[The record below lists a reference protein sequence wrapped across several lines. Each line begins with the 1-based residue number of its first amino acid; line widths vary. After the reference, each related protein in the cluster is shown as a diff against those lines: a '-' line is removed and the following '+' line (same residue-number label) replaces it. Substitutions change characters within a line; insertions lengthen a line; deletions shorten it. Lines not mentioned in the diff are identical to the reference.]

1 MNEIKLFIAD
11 NISGFSPKNIPSFLF
26 SLVICAILSYSLGKL
41 YAHYGNSL
49 SNRKAFARN
58 FLLLALTTMFII
70 TVVKSSLALSL
81 GLVGA
86 LSIVRFRA
94 AIKEPEELT
103 YLFLNIAIGLGCGA
117 GLSILTVI
125 AFICFAFFIWFS
137 NKNKSDTSE
146 NSLYL
151 TISSSKGGGS
161 SNLGMDAILTIL
173 SKHCSFIKLK
183 RSDESKDAFEIA
195 FLVGIDNVTLLQ
207 QVKEEVREAYP
218 DAVITFLDSS
228 RDI

>member
-1 MNEIKLFIAD
+1 MDTIKMFLAD
-11 NISGFSPKNIPSFLF
+11 NFLGFSPKNIPSFLF
-26 SLVICAILSYSLGKL
+26 SLIICAILSYSLGKI
-41 YAHYGNSL
+41 YARYGNSL

-58 FLLLALTTMFII
+58 FLLLAITTMFVI

-117 GLSILTVI
+117 GLSLLTII
-125 AFICFAFFIWFS
+125 AFIVFTSFIWFTNRS
-137 NKNKSDTSE
+137 KNE
-146 NSLYL
+146 LEEQSLYL
-151 TISSSKGGGS
+151 NISCKKEMSSTLL
-161 SNLGMDAILTIL
+161 NIEVITLLL
-173 SKHCSFIKLK
+173 SKYALFVKLK
-183 RSDESKDAFEIA
+183 RSDESKEAFEIS
-195 FLVGIDNVTLLQ
+195 FMVGLEDVKKLQ
-207 QVKEEVREAYP
+207 LAKDEILAIHP
-218 DAVITFLDSS
+218 NAVITFIDSS